1 MCNEVIYEIYPLTF
15 NYAKGSKRDPFQGAY
30 GNLKGITAMADYIS
44 YLNVDAIWIA
54 PFFRWNRN
62 GFGYDIVNYTKV
74 DPMFGTEDDFR
85 ELCAVY
91 HKLGIRVYID
101 QVYNHCSEKNPWF
114 QKSIKREEPY
124 TDFFVWQDA
133 RGYAPDGKPLP
144 PNNWLSKWDAS
155 GESAWTW
162 NEERQQFYMHSF
174 DYTMPNLNINNPE
187 VRQELLKV
195 AKFWF
200 DLGADGFRLDATT
213 HYGCDLLYRN
223 NPIDEFGEQMRIY
236 DINNEVGALF
246 LNELKELANTYQTPK
261 TLLAEYVFDKGKA
274 GNEKGVKTV
283 RDSICDTFYIGS
295 LRNTLENFA
304 PSVVKA
310 LNVSPNGLK
319 LNWAFSN
326 HDMERAVTR
335 IWGHCFTPKKSA
347 LLIELLLT
355 LPGSICLYQG
365 DELGMPNPQNLS
377 KCKNLRRDYRG
388 IWDIANS
395 VWDGA
400 RTGFCYDETSHAQ
413 MALHPDKEQVKYSIA
428 KQKDDE
434 NSTLN
439 RIRKAIIHRKNSLFK
454 EYGNISFIE
463 TEKDVI
469 AFVRTN
475 SSMTKKCLCL
485 FNFGLKDAQITYQG
499 KSYRVAAE
507 EALYDDVL

>member
-162 NEERQQFYMHSF
+162 NEKRQQFYMHSF

-213 HYGCDLLYRN
+213 HYGCEMSLGN
-223 NPIDEFGEQMRIY
+223 
-236 DINNEVGALF
+236 
-246 LNELKELANTYQTPK
+246 KC
-261 TLLAEYVFDKGKA
+261 VF
-274 GNEKGVKTV
+274 T
-283 RDSICDTFYIGS
+283 T
-295 LRNTLENFA
+295 
-304 PSVVKA
+304 
-310 LNVSPNGLK
+310 
-319 LNWAFSN
+319 
-326 HDMERAVTR
+326 
-335 IWGHCFTPKKSA
+335 
-347 LLIELLLT
+347 
-355 LPGSICLYQG
+355 
-365 DELGMPNPQNLS
+365 
-377 KCKNLRRDYRG
+377 
-388 IWDIANS
+388 
-395 VWDGA
+395 
-400 RTGFCYDETSHAQ
+400 
-413 MALHPDKEQVKYSIA
+413 
-428 KQKDDE
+428 
-434 NSTLN
+434 
-439 RIRKAIIHRKNSLFK
+439 
-454 EYGNISFIE
+454 
-463 TEKDVI
+463 
-469 AFVRTN
+469 
-475 SSMTKKCLCL
+475 
-485 FNFGLKDAQITYQG
+485 
-499 KSYRVAAE
+499 
-507 EALYDDVL
+507 